1 MYGKPMRRVA
11 APVALALGVAFL
23 AVLATAAHPREEGV
37 HGLRSV
43 QTTTSAIAGA
53 LPVTAGPRAAAATW
67 CGAPT
72 PVDLAPNV
80 VAGHPVHWVYAIP
93 SDGADSLAAV
103 ANQMQADAEEIDAWW
118 RREDPARAP
127 RNDIAQLPC
136 GAQLDL
142 SSIRM
147 QLSGGQLAGTD
158 ARFRAIADGI
168 GLAGFNSD
176 FTKYVVYY
184 DGPVQEAD
192 ICGQAASSPTG
203 FGVAIVYVQA
213 CPGVLT
219 APVAAHE
226 LLHTFG
232 AVPDG
237 APHNCPAPNDGHTCD
252 HQGDLMHPFIEGAT
266 PLSAQLLD
274 PGRDDYYGHAAG
286 FTDSQDAPWLLQ
298 LDRQT
303 PFTVSIS
310 GPGRVSANV
319 PGLQCTQTCTTTW
332 NAGTALS
339 LAATPGAGSKLVR
352 WSGACS
358 GAGGCNVATA
368 QGAAVTALFGPLV
381 FRLRVT
387 ISGRGS
393 VRSSR
398 SGLTCRPRC
407 SATFPSFTP
416 VRLTATPAKGWR
428 FRSWAGACRGTRPAC
443 SLPMN
448 AAASARAVFVRR
460 R

>member
-1 MYGKPMRRVA
+1 MPRKPMISLVA
-11 APVALALGVAFL
+11 PAIGLGVALL
-23 AVLATAAHPREEGV
+23 AVVASVAQPRQEAV
-37 HGLRSV
+37 HGLRQV
-43 QTTTSAIAGA
+43 QTTTAAAANA
-53 LPVTAGPRAAAATW
+53 LPIRNASAAQTATW

-93 SDGADSLAAV
+93 SDGADRLGTV
-103 ANQMQADAEEIDAWW
+103 ASQMQTDSEDIDAWW
-118 RREDPARAP
+118 RREDPARAL
-127 RNDIAQLPC
+127 RNDLAQLSC
-136 GAQLDL
+136 GTQLDV

-147 QLSGGQLAGTD
+147 RLSGAQLAG
-158 ARFRAIADGI
+158 AEGRFRSIAE
-168 GLAGFNSD
+168 GLGTAGFDSD
-176 FTKYVVYY
+176 FTKYLVYY
-184 DGPVQEAD
+184 DGPVTEAD
-192 ICGQAASSPTG
+192 ICGQAASSPSG

-226 LLHTFG
+226 LLHTLG

-237 APHNCPAPNDGHTCD
+237 APHNCPAPDDGHTCD
-252 HQGDLMHPFIEGAT
+252 NEADVMYPFISSGT
-266 PLSAQLLD
+266 PLAAQVLD

-286 FTDSQDAPWLLQ
+286 FSDSQDAPWLVQ

-303 PFTVSIS
+303 PFTVTIS
-310 GPGRVSANV
+310 GPGQVRANV
-319 PGLQCTQTCTTTW
+319 PGLQCAQTCTTTW

-339 LAATPGAGSKLVR
+339 LAATPGTGSKLVR
-352 WSGACS
+352 WSGACT
-358 GAGGCNVATA
+358 GAGGCNIATA
-368 QGAAVTALFGPLV
+368 QGATVSALFGPLA
-381 FRLRVT
+381 FRLSVT
-387 ISGRGS
+387 ITGRGA

-416 VRLTATPAKGWR
+416 IQITATPAKGWR
-428 FRSWAGACRGTRPAC
+428 FRSWAGACRGTRRTC
-443 SLPMN
+443 TLPMT
-448 AAASARAVFVRR
+448 AATSARAVFVRR